1 MTKRLLSIMAF
12 LVASL
17 FSTAGISAT
26 VSATFTDNDCAGY
39 FGTGFEACTIF
50 IDVDGQ
56 HVELS
61 PVIAKYDVNDDG
73 SFTTEV
79 NSSLFGSVDGS
90 EFSISMSN
98 DWSGSWSYDRGQDD
112 PGVRFWVAKAASGFT
127 LFWDVDQTVID
138 SGICSAANYYTLD
151 CLAEANVVTAGS
163 YTTVD
168 HKGLS
173 HITFYDSVDPHVVPV
188 PAAVWLM
195 GSGLIGLVA
204 VARRR
209 K

>member
-1 MTKRLLSIMAF
+1 MTKRLFTTMAF
-12 LVASL
+12 FVTSL
-17 FSTAGISAT
+17 FATSGMATT
-26 VSATFTDNDCAGY
+26 VSASFDGNDCAGY

-50 IDVDGQ
+50 IDADGQ

-79 NSSLFGSVDGS
+79 NSSEFGSVDGN
-90 EFSISMSN
+90 EFSISMTTSTTGT
-98 DWSGSWSYDRGQDD
+98 WTYDRDLDD
-112 PGVRFWVAKAASGFT
+112 PGVRFWVAKAGSGFT
-127 LFWDVDQTVID
+127 LFWDVDQSVID
-138 SGICSAANYYTLD
+138 SGVCDMADYYTLD
-151 CLAEANVVTAGS
+151 CLAEANVVTGGAYATGGA
-163 YTTVD
+163 
-168 HKGLS
+168 GLS

-195 GSGLIGLVA
+195 GSGLVGLVA